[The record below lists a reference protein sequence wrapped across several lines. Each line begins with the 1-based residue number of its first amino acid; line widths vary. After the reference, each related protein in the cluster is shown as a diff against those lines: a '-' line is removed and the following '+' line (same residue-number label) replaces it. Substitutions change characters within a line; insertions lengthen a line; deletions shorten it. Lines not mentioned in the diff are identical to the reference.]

1 MGSVDPGWGTAYL
14 AHVVGE
20 KKAREI
26 WYMCKRYS
34 AEEALEMGLIN
45 AVVPDD
51 KLDQEVAD
59 WCAELNKRSPTA
71 ISIAKKSINADSEHI
86 RGIGSLGFQAL
97 KLYYESEESQEGVRS
112 FMEKREPDFRK
123 YVK

>member
-1 MGSVDPGWGTAYL
+1 
-14 AHVVGE
+14 VVGE
-20 KKAREI
+20 KKAREM

-34 AEEALEMGLIN
+34 AQEALEMGLANI
-45 AVVPDD
+45 VVPDD
-51 KLDQEVAD
+51 KLDETIEE
-59 WCAELNKRSPTA
+59 WCSELNKRSPTA
-71 ISIAKKSINADSEHI
+71 IAIAKKSINADSEHI

-97 KLYYESEESQEGVRS
+97 KLYYDSEESQEGVKS